1 MTEVAGLATDAQYLK
16 ACAALGIN
24 PNTGEKWS
32 DDDEDNQLKEQLE
45 KGKRKQAAKER
56 EEADRW
62 QARETTKQRA
72 KRERKER
79 IEAWVEHAGLMQRE
93 HQRLSDIWSERHS
106 TWVRVSEGGD

>member
-1 MTEVAGLATDAQYLK
+1 LTEAAGLATDTAYLK
-16 ACAALGIN
+16 ACAMLGVN

-32 DDDEDNQLKEQLE
+32 DDDQDSNLKEKIE
-45 KGKRKQAAKER
+45 KWKREQTAKQRQEY
-56 EEADRW
+56 DRW

-93 HQRLSDIWSERHS
+93 HQRLSGIWAERRS
-106 TWVRVSEGGD
+106 IWLRMSEGGD